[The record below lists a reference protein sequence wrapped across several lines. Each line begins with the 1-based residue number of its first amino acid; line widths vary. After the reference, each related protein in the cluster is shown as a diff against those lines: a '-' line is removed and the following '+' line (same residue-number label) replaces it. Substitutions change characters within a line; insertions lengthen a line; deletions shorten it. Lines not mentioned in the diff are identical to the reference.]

1 MEYIHYGNTKY
12 DPDLFCPIR
21 NSFVKPTGGMWTS
34 AVGAGY
40 GWKDWNESSQ
50 FRECDEANSFRFT
63 LREDANVLHIYNVD
77 DLAELPRNEEYKGFS
92 SSYLLDFEKLLEQ
105 GVDAIELHLSEE
117 KEHECMEGLYWK
129 LYGWDCDSIL
139 IMNKDIIQMIESEVA

>member
-1 MEYIHYGNTKY
+1 MEYIHYGNTKF
-12 DPDLFCPIR
+12 DPDLFRPIR
-21 NSFVKPTGGMWTS
+21 NEFVKPLGGMWAS
-34 AVGAGY
+34 PVEAGY

-50 FRECDEANSFRFT
+50 CRECDEANSFRFT
-63 LREDANVLHIYNVD
+63 LKDGANVVHIYSVD
-77 DLAELPRNEEYKGFS
+77 DLKKLPQSKKQRMW
-92 SSYLLDFEKLLEQ
+92 SSYMLDFEKMLEQ

-117 KEHECMEGLYWK
+117 KEHGPTDGLYFA

>member
-1 MEYIHYGNTKY
+1 MEYIHYGNTKF
-12 DPDLFCPIR
+12 DPDLFRPIR
-21 NSFVKPTGGMWTS
+21 NEFVKPLGGMWAS
-34 AVGAGY
+34 PVGAGY
-40 GWKDWNESSQ
+40 GWKDWNENSN

-63 LREDANVLHIYNVD
+63 LKEGANVVHIYSVD
-77 DLAELPRNEEYKGFS
+77 DLKGLPQRKKKLLWS
-92 SSYLLDFEKLLEQ
+92 SCMLDFEKMLEQ

-117 KEHECMEGLYWK
+117 KEHEPTGGLYFE